1 MKALGKKKDASVEVI
16 HYAPDV
22 TLTAVDY
29 VIPVSLEQRIHRAQA
44 NIRDFLSQ
52 TNPDSLCEMY
62 YDRVAEEEE
71 RFIIGQVLEQ
81 KPNHLDA
88 SRSIA
93 EKHSAELKRLD
104 QALAQIE
111 EAIQEYGAEIASLQE
126 LFDRY
131 NGMEARA

>member
-29 VIPVSLEQRIHRAQA
+29 MIPLSLEQRIHRAEA

-52 TNPDSLCEMY
+52 TNPDSLCETF
-62 YDRVAEEEE
+62 YDSIAEKEE
-71 RFIIGQVLEQ
+71 RLIIGQVLEQ
-81 KPNHLDA
+81 RPNHLDA

-93 EKHSAELKRLD
+93 EKHSAELRRLD
-104 QALAQIE
+104 LALKQME
-111 EAIQEYGAEIASLQE
+111 EAIQDYGAEIASLQE
-126 LFDRY
+126 LYDRC
-131 NGMEARA
+131 NGMEARV